1 MRSSELG
8 PRRFAVATLLVAAAC
23 ATIALQRALTAHD
36 ARARDGDDV
45 SLVPAA
51 ERAQLLAFGY
61 EDAFADILWSKL
73 LVDYGTHLVERRRF
87 PLVRASIDAIL
98 ALEPNSSRVFRF
110 VDTLVLFQAKK
121 GNADDARYVRS
132 VLERGIDA
140 APTDPERWIGYAQ
153 YLAYLGPSF
162 LENADEIREW
172 DLRGAEAFARAL
184 ELGAQVE
191 RTTGA
196 LSLFDRTGA
205 GAAQRAYLERAYA
218 LASDDEKP
226 TIEAKLQ
233 KLAASETLDRV
244 RRHDGAL
251 EAARRDELPGMRLTT
266 FRLLRRSHGS
276 PCTLPAEWSKPGC
289 LE

>member
-8 PRRFAVATLLVAAAC
+8 ALRGAVAAVLVAAAC
-23 ATIALQRALTAHD
+23 GTVALQRSLTAHAAQ
-36 ARARDGDDV
+36 AREDDDV
-45 SLVPAA
+45 TLVPSAD
-51 ERAQLLAFGY
+51 RAKLLAFGY
-61 EDAFADILWSKL
+61 DDAFADLLWSKL
-73 LVDYGTHLVERRRF
+73 LVDYGTHLVEKRRF
-87 PLVRASIDAIL
+87 PLVRASIEAIL
-98 ALEPNSSRVFRF
+98 ALEPNSSRIFRF

-121 GNADDARYVRS
+121 GNADDARYVRA

-140 APTDPERWIGYAQ
+140 APSDPERWIAYAQ

-162 LENADEIREW
+162 LESTDEIREW
-172 DLRGAEAFARAL
+172 NLRGAEAFARAL
-184 ELGAQVE
+184 ELGAQVD

-226 TIEAKLQ
+226 ALEARLR
-233 KLAASETLDRV
+233 KLAASETVDRV
-244 RRHDGAL
+244 KRHDTAR
-251 EAARRDELPGMRLTT
+251 EAARRDELPGVRTTT
-266 FRLLRRSHGS
+266 FRLLRRPSRQG
-276 PCTLPAEWSKPGC
+276 CTLPAEWSRAGC

>member
-8 PRRFAVATLLVAAAC
+8 RQRFTVAALLLGSALATLG
-23 ATIALQRALTAHD
+23 LQRELTTHPLHA
-36 ARARDGDDV
+36 AEGDDL
-45 SLVPAA
+45 SLVPNAD
-51 ERAQLLAFGY
+51 RAKLLSFGY
-61 EDAFADILWSKL
+61 EAAFADVLWSKL
-73 LVDYGTHLVERRRF
+73 LVDYGTHLLEKRRF
-87 PLVRASIDAIL
+87 PLVRASIEAVL

-121 GNADDARYVRS
+121 GNADDARYVRGI
-132 VLERGIDA
+132 LERGIDA
-140 APTDPERWIGYAQ
+140 APSDPERWISYAQ

-162 LENADEIREW
+162 LEDADEIREW

-184 ELGAQVE
+184 ELGAEVD

-226 TIEAKLQ
+226 ALEARLAKL
-233 KLAASETLDRV
+233 ATSESVDRV
-244 RRHDGAL
+244 KRHDSAL
-251 EAARRDELPGMRLTT
+251 EAARRGALPGLRLTT
-266 FRLLRRSHGS
+266 FRLLRRPARHG
-276 PCTLPAEWSKPGC
+276 CTMPAEWSTAGC